1 MHAVASPG
9 PPEPGVKRREDRT
22 GRGIDAGMWAL
33 TSYYNPAGYRRRRE
47 NYRHFRRRLGLP
59 LVAVEAE
66 RDGVFDLAPGDAD
79 ILVRIAGGD
88 VMWQKERLL
97 DIALDVLP
105 PACRAI
111 AWVDCDVIFGDEDW
125 APKAAALLEDRPLV
139 QLYGAVHYLPPG
151 AGPEDIGRVA
161 PELSRLSIGHV
172 AATGH
177 DDPCAGLDSG
187 GVRGMGALASGF
199 AWAARRE
206 LLEAHRFYDA
216 CIIGAGDTAM
226 VAAAFA
232 SPERAVSRLSMT
244 KAQTEHYLAWA
255 GGFGR
260 AVAGDVGAL
269 DSPIHHLWHGDLVY
283 RRRRVRNEELAGF
296 GFDPFRDIAADPCGP
311 WRWASDKPAMHR
323 YVASYFA
330 SRREDG

>member
-111 AWVDCDVIFGDEDW
+111 AWV
-125 APKAAALLEDRPLV
+125 
-139 QLYGAVHYLPPG
+139 
-151 AGPEDIGRVA
+151 
-161 PELSRLSIGHV
+161 
-172 AATGH
+172 
-177 DDPCAGLDSG
+177 CA
-187 GVRGMGALASGF
+187 F
-199 AWAARRE
+199 
-206 LLEAHRFYDA
+206 
-216 CIIGAGDTAM
+216 
-226 VAAAFA
+226 
-232 SPERAVSRLSMT
+232 
-244 KAQTEHYLAWA
+244 
-255 GGFGR
+255 
-260 AVAGDVGAL
+260 
-269 DSPIHHLWHGDLVY
+269 
-283 RRRRVRNEELAGF
+283 
-296 GFDPFRDIAADPCGP
+296 
-311 WRWASDKPAMHR
+311 
-323 YVASYFA
+323 
-330 SRREDG
+330 